1 MQGSD
6 TLPIYP
12 DLAGKVAVV
21 TGGSGGIGAATC
33 RLLAAN
39 GAKVVVNS
47 GDQARIEAVVDAIRA
62 AGGQAVGVAAD
73 CTDLAAVQR
82 LRQQAEQALGP
93 AELLAAFVGGGR
105 ARPGPIAEITE
116 EDWRSTVDGI
126 LTATFLTLKSFLP
139 GMVQRGRGAIVTMAS
154 SAARLP
160 GLGAPAPYVAA
171 KAGVVMLTR
180 QVAGEVGRHGV
191 RVNCLAPHTILTE
204 QIQRVA
210 PEEWRRQMAAA
221 VPLGRLGT
229 PEDVALA
236 GPVPGLRQRRLAD
249 RRHPRRGRRLRHDL
263 STHTASTQPSAE
275 TGGNPKRAGCKS
287 AVRCP
292 AVGWARAARRTRLRH
307 AACPY
312 PTQRHRARRAACLLE

>member
-1 MQGSD
+1 MQPSD
-6 TLPIYP
+6 KLPIYP

-39 GAKVVVNS
+39 GARVVVN
-47 GDQARIEAVVDAIRA
+47 GRDQARIQAVVDAIHA
-62 AGGQAVGVAAD
+62 DGGEAIGVTSD
-73 CTDLAAVQR
+73 CTDLGAIER
-82 LRQQAEQALGP
+82 MRQQVDQDLGP
-93 AELLAAFVGGGR
+93 VEILAAFVGGGR
-105 ARPGPIAEITE
+105 ARPGPVADVSV
-116 EDWRSTVDGI
+116 EDWWSTVDGS

-139 GMVQRGRGAIVTMAS
+139 GMIQRGRGAIVTMAS

-180 QVAGEVGRHGV
+180 QVASEVGRHGV

-210 PEEWRRQMAAA
+210 PQEWREKMAAA
-221 VPLGRLGT
+221 IPLGRLGT

-236 GPVPGLRQRRLAD
+236 AVFLASD
-249 RRHPRRGRRLRHDL
+249 N
-263 STHTASTQPSAE
+263 AAWI
-275 TGGNPKRAGCKS
+275 TGVTLDVAGGY
-287 AVRCP
+287 VM
-292 AVGWARAARRTRLRH
+292 T
-307 AACPY
+307 
-312 PTQRHRARRAACLLE
+312 